1 MYLVAE
7 YIQISAPRDKGRWNE
22 IKIIGPIKACVHFG
36 SFQAIKKGCDPTQK
50 ITIGGETKKKQ
61 NKNQNKPQK
70 LNTKLNTLNKN
81 LRIKIDRVCDKNNS
95 TGKHYDFKISTIK
108 RIHNK

>member
-50 ITIGGETKKKQ
+50 ITIGGETKKK
-61 NKNQNKPQK
+61 KHQK
-70 LNTKLNTLNKN
+70 QKTKTNHKN
-81 LRIKIDRVCDKNNS
+81 LTRNL
-95 TGKHYDFKISTIK
+95 TL
-108 RIHNK
+108 